1 MHKKNIRC
9 NLGLNAKIGMYIIG
23 LKAKSKI
30 AKIGVYIIPAILI
43 SFLTNKIGV
52 YNMRQNQETYMIASL
67 CSRRCRSYMM

>member
-9 NLGLNAKIGMYIIG
+9 NLGLNAKIGVYIIG

-43 SFLTNKIGV
+43 SFWIIKICV
-52 YNMRQNQETYMIASL
+52 YNMRQNQEIYMIASL
-67 CSRRCRSYMM
+67 

>member
-9 NLGLNAKIGMYIIG
+9 SLGLNTKIGVYIIR

-43 SFLTNKIGV
+43 SFWIIKIYV
-52 YNMRQNQETYMIASL
+52 YNLRQNQETYMIASL
-67 CSRRCRSYMM
+67 SSRRCGSYMM